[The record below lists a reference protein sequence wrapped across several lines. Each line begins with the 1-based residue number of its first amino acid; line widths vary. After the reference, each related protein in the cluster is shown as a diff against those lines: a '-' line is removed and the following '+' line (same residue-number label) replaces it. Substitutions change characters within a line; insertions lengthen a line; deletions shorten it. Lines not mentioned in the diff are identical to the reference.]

1 MAGLNTKFVEGA
13 DHEFAIQRSQDV
25 EPILNY
31 TKEMNR
37 IGAGKGADLRHC
49 AEIPMIIVEN
59 YMQRTGITFRE
70 FTESQDHIK
79 AVVNDPALRDFRIWE
94 GIV

>member
-1 MAGLNTKFVEGA
+1 MSLNTKFVEGA

-37 IGAGKGADLRHC
+37 IGAGKGVDMRHC

-70 FTESQDHIK
+70 FTESQEHIK
-79 AVVNDPALRDFRIWE
+79 AVVNDPALRDFRIWA
-94 GIV
+94 GRV